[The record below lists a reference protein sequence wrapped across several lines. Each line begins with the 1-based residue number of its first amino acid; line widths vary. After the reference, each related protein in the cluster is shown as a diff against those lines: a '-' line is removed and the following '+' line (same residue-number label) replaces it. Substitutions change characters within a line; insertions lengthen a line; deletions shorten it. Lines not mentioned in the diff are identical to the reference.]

1 MKKIFVLIVVLI
13 LAIPTAFAQE
23 DPVLMNMGGDTIHL
37 SEFLHVYNK
46 NRDNK
51 YVENKTPEE
60 YLDLFINFKLKVKE
74 ASALGMDT
82 MPRFV
87 KELAGYRRQLAQP
100 YLTDRLVTDHLV
112 DEAFERLEEEVRAS
126 HILIMVDQTATPA
139 DTLKA
144 FRTAMAIYESLIK
157 GANFEE
163 TALAKSED
171 PSVKDNK
178 GDLGFFTALFMV
190 YPFESAAYSL
200 KVGEISKPVRTSFGY
215 HIIKLT
221 GRRPA
226 QGEVLTA
233 HIMIRMPEESDEA
246 TKAQAKQR
254 IDEIYALLKAGEP
267 FENLAKKYSDDQAS
281 GAVGGILR
289 WFGTNQMVEEYERA
303 AFALQNVGDYS
314 EPVLTAYGWHII
326 KLLEKRPPQ
335 PREQREDDVRRRIE
349 KDSRAELSKA
359 AVVDRLKAKYNY
371 KADDKKIRAFAKSMN
386 ENFFEKSWKNE
397 SWEKD
402 NSMIFTMAGE
412 NFTVADFYKH
422 VESRQGDRMLN
433 RDMLTLTYQLFEEWS
448 DQQVLLYE
456 DANLEKNYP
465 QFRLVMQEY
474 RDGILL
480 FEFMEKEVWKK
491 AVKDSLGLYEFH
503 KAHEQDYMWPQRLHA
518 GLVTC
523 GTEET
528 ANKAM
533 KYLKKKK
540 SVEFIQSKLNVD
552 SALNFKY
559 ETGKFVKSECAF
571 AGEEYWNTAGPFS
584 AAIQTEKGFQF
595 FQTIEMLPP
604 QPKSLDEARG
614 VITSDYQKYLEV
626 EMIKALRLKYP
637 VVVYKQALNQVP

>member
-1 MKKIFVLIVVLI
+1 MKKIFVLIVVAI
-13 LAIPTAFAQE
+13 LTVPSSYAQQ
-23 DPVLMNMGGDTIHL
+23 DPVLMSLGGDSIYL

-51 YVENKTPEE
+51 YVETKTPEE

-74 ASALGMDT
+74 ATAIGLDT

-87 KELAGYRRQLAQP
+87 KELAGYRRQLAQA
-100 YLTDRLVTDHLV
+100 YLTDRMVTDQLV
-112 DEAFERLEEEVRAS
+112 DEAFERLKEEVRTS
-126 HILIMVDQTATPA
+126 HILILVDQTATPA

-144 FRTAMAIYESLIK
+144 YKTAMAIYESLIK

-163 TALAKSED
+163 TALARSED
-171 PSVKDNK
+171 PNVKDYK
-178 GDLGFFTALFMV
+178 GDLGFFSALFMV
-190 YPFESAAYSL
+190 YPFESAAYAL
-200 KVGEISKPVRTSFGY
+200 KVGEISKPVRTSLGY

-233 HIMIRMPEESDEA
+233 HIMIRVPEGNDEA
-246 TKAQAKQR
+246 AKAQAKQR

-326 KLLEKRPPQ
+326 KLLEKRPPL
-335 PREQREDDVRRRIE
+335 PREEREDDIRRRIE

-386 ENFFEKSWKNE
+386 DNFFEKSWKNE
-397 SWEKD
+397 TFEKD
-402 NSMIFTMAGE
+402 SSSIFTLDGE
-412 NFTVADFYKH
+412 SFTVAEFYKH

-448 DQQVLLYE
+448 DQQVILYE

-491 AVKDSLGLYEFH
+491 AVKDSVGLYEFH

-523 GTEET
+523 GSLET

-533 KYLKKKK
+533 KYLKKNK
-540 SVEFIQSKLNVD
+540 SIDFIQSKLNVD

-559 ETGKFVKSECAF
+559 ETGKFVKNECAF
-571 AGEEYWNTAGPFS
+571 AGEEYWDSVTAFS
-584 AAIQTEKGFQF
+584 TPTQTDKGYQF
-595 FQTIEMLPP
+595 FQTIEMLAP

-614 VITSDYQKYLEV
+614 VITSDYQKYLET
-626 EMIKALRLKYP
+626 EMITDLRIKYP